1 MRWSSPFRILLEVTM
16 SSPLEERRS
25 PLLRLMDAFLQE
37 ENIKWVLGLGV
48 CILLGSSLRLV
59 TLHWVE
65 YTPVWKYLILVA
77 YSVTIFAL
85 GEFSYLRLGLR
96 KTGTVLKAL
105 TVLLIPI
112 SFLALH
118 WVQPREDDSAIQGL
132 QHVGMLSL
140 LGVNLLW
147 SAIASWRIFGH
158 FLRRPQPTFFACYL
172 ILCLAGAVVPGLP
185 AAWSLGI
192 VLILWAVFTVGT
204 VKVNRHVFWLTE
216 EHQLPR
222 VFGFFP
228 ILLLGAQFAAVYL
241 LGIAGNVTPAWMG
254 LLCTLVA
261 LPVLMTADTVA
272 RVFEQR
278 NGGLVRPIPW
288 SISGPLAL
296 GTMLSAA
303 GVVLA
308 LTCFPASPAIV
319 PTSVIAAIAMGI
331 VAQRTQKQAFVWG
344 MLFCVAVAY
353 QTSPVFFKELV
364 LQLRDQAAAA
374 VRESRLPYAFYGLT
388 YAPLIIVFT
397 GIATCLSRRGNR
409 LFAGPL
415 QTAATALPCLLLAVA
430 FTHPSAIFPVALL
443 LCPLFVVQA
452 VLFRS
457 QRYLIPAAT
466 AFLAAAYG
474 GPMFAANV
482 WSWKVSLEQSL
493 LIWSAAAS
501 LLLIPGAFLD
511 RFVGVMSRHKEE
523 LALTRATNI
532 CQLFSFGGAIAAV
545 GIWIVFFG
553 LPISTAAEGKG
564 WFSATII
571 SLLLA
576 SHAWRW
582 LKTGLGELTLVF
594 ATYVIFLHLSPD
606 KLDLLGDFKGLCWL
620 LLGQWM
626 LSSLLARIDHTR
638 IAKAFGPAAFRVS
651 SCGLAVLS
659 GLLVLLWTL
668 QHTRAVLSLPLTSI
682 AVLAWG
688 LDASRRLRS
697 WGLATIAWG
706 GLFVFMTAT
715 LTTMLGTDLAP
726 PWWLVTWTITGLAL
740 LGVQRYFSPSTLGRH
755 TSSSFEGDV
764 DEFRTEEPAS
774 PTATLLLPL
783 EFLLPLLFLTIGTFS
798 LAFLDWPQRI
808 AGVLALCSLLLTS
821 KSRLPGNL
829 SEVFLPLVNW
839 QLIAACVAACS
850 GFTGSVLQLS
860 TTDWLQWNFKVAAI
874 AGISLWAFESRPL
887 RRRVSISELLDAHQT
902 SLLMFAAWLLYV
914 ALPWKGQHA
923 WTAFDIASLSV
934 AWISIAG
941 ASMTRAVRSQQTNW
955 VWYAEAVTLTALG
968 YAQATGLVD
977 FRQSGIEFVLLLGG
991 IAIWC
996 IGHWVPPSSRFAVVT
1011 GPFQQSG
1018 FWIPLAVLPL
1028 ALWRQFGQLDVAWA
1042 GANSLPL
1049 LGASAFYFWRAIE
1062 RQQLGI
1068 GILSAVL
1075 LNTACAL
1082 LWTDLHW
1089 TDPQLFLIPL
1099 GVSVL
1104 LLTELMSREIPV
1116 RYHDRLRLVGSLMI
1130 LVSPTFNIVTG
1141 SWLHILTLMVAS
1153 ALLALVA
1160 IGVRVRMLLYTSTA
1174 FLLADLVAF
1183 VARGSVDEPNVLWIA
1198 GVALGAMIIALGAV
1212 CENHRETILARLRY
1226 LSAELEQWA

>member
-1 MRWSSPFRILLEVTM
+1 M
-16 SSPLEERRS
+16 SSPVDERRS
-25 PLLRLMDAFLQE
+25 PFLRLMDAFLQE

-172 ILCLAGAVVPGLP
+172 ILCIAGAVVPGLP
-185 AAWSLGI
+185 AAWSLGV
-192 VLILWAVFTVGT
+192 VLFLWAVFTVGT

-261 LPVLMTADTVA
+261 LPVLMTADTVG

-278 NGGLVRPIPW
+278 HGGLVRPIPW

-319 PTSVIAAIAMGI
+319 PTSVIAAVAMGI
-331 VAQRTQKQAFVWG
+331 VAQRTQKKAFVWG
-344 MLFCVAVAY
+344 MLFCIAVAY

-388 YAPLIIVFT
+388 YAPLILVFT
-397 GIATCLSRRGNR
+397 GIATWLRGRGNR

-415 QTAATALPCLLLAVA
+415 QTAATTLPCLLLAVA
-430 FTHPSAIFPVALL
+430 FTHPTAIFPVALL

-452 VLFRS
+452 MLFRN
-457 QRYLIPAAT
+457 QRYLFPAAV

-474 GPMFAANV
+474 GPMFARSV
-482 WSWKVSLEQSL
+482 WMWRVSLEQSL
-493 LIWSAAAS
+493 VIWTAAAS
-501 LLLIPGAFLD
+501 FLLLPGAYLD
-511 RFVGVMSRHKEE
+511 RFVGAMSRHKEE
-523 LALTRATNI
+523 LTPTKTPSI
-532 CQLFSFGGAIAAV
+532 CQLFSFGGSIAAAS
-545 GIWIVFFG
+545 IWIVLFG
-553 LPISTAAEGKG
+553 LPISTGASGTG

-576 SHAWRW
+576 SHSLRW
-582 LKTGLGELTLVF
+582 LKTGLGEVTLVF
-594 ATYVIFLHLSPD
+594 ATYVIFLHFSPD
-606 KLDLLGDFKGLCWL
+606 KVDLLGDFRGLCWL

-626 LSSLLARIDHTR
+626 LSSLLARFDQTR

-651 SCGLAVLS
+651 SSGLAVLS
-659 GLLVLLWTL
+659 GLLFLIWML
-668 QHTRAVLSLPLTSI
+668 QHFRDAPSLPLTSV

-688 LDASRRLRS
+688 LDASRRLKS
-697 WGLATIAWG
+697 WQLATVAWTAV
-706 GLFVFMTAT
+706 FVFVTAT
-715 LTTMLGTDLAP
+715 LTTLIGTDLAQ
-726 PWWLVTWTITGLAL
+726 PWWMTAWTITGLAL
-740 LGVQRYFSPSTLGRH
+740 LGLKRYLSPSNSYKL
-755 TSSSFEGDV
+755 TSSSG
-764 DEFRTEEPAS
+764 EEIEELHPVESAS

-783 EFLLPLLFLTIGTFS
+783 EYMLPLLFLAIGVFS
-798 LAFLDWPQRI
+798 LAFLGWPHRI

-821 KSRLPGNL
+821 KSRLPVNL
-829 SEVFLPLVNW
+829 SNIFLPLVNW
-839 QLIAACVAACS
+839 QLLAACVTACS

-860 TTDWLQWNFKVAAI
+860 ATDWLQWNFKVAAI
-874 AGISLWAFESRPL
+874 AGISLWAFEFRPL
-887 RRRVSISELLDAHQT
+887 RRRITVQELLDAHQS
-902 SLLMFAAWLLYV
+902 SLLMFAGWLLYV
-914 ALPWKGQHA
+914 ALPWNGHQS
-923 WTAFDIASLSV
+923 WTGFDIASMSV
-934 AWISIAG
+934 AWFAIVGTSI
-941 ASMTRAVRSQQTNW
+941 TRAIRSQEASW
-955 VWYAEAVTLTALG
+955 VWYAQATALTALG
-968 YAQATGLVD
+968 YAQVTGLVD
-977 FRQSGIEFVLLLGG
+977 VRQPGIEFVLLLGG

-996 IGHWVPPSSRFAVVT
+996 IGHWVPSASRFAVVAS
-1011 GPFQQSG
+1011 PFQQSG
-1018 FWIPLAVLPL
+1018 FWLPLAVLPL
-1028 ALWRQFGQLDVAWA
+1028 ALWRQFGPFDVAWA

-1104 LLTELMSREIPV
+1104 LLTELMSHEIPV

-1153 ALLALVA
+1153 SLLALVA

-1174 FLLADLVAF
+1174 FLLADLVAL
-1183 VARGSVDEPNVLWIA
+1183 VARGSVDEPNILWIA

-1212 CENHRETILARLRY
+1212 CENHRETIMARLRY